1 MYEEHQQLSIPT
13 IETYLHDSPPTA
25 DHHNSIVSKP
35 SRFCT
40 SRKSFNGKQKYEKL
54 LPAKRCCSGIF
65 FLLLPDPHS
74 RAIHFFI
81 VTQALWK
88 NKPSHTAAKMNF
100 PVIEKGPVP
109 PRGPDPSSYH
119 SSLPFGLILYAFI
132 RLTEPPSCSSASKTL
147 CLFPFSSSIL
157 ENKIFIVSLAISS
170 HGWRMVVNVG

>member
-65 FLLLPDPHS
+65 FLLLPDPHP
-74 RAIHFFI
+74 RAVYFFHCNAG
-81 VTQALWK
+81 TMEKQAI
-88 NKPSHTAAKMNF
+88 P
-100 PVIEKGPVP
+100 
-109 PRGPDPSSYH
+109 
-119 SSLPFGLILYAFI
+119 
-132 RLTEPPSCSSASKTL
+132 CSSEDE
-147 CLFPFSSSIL
+147 FSC
-157 ENKIFIVSLAISS
+157 
-170 HGWRMVVNVG
+170 RVG

>member
-1 MYEEHQQLSIPT
+1 MYGEHQQLSIPT
-13 IETYLHDSPPTA
+13 IATYLHDSPPTA

-54 LPAKRCCSGIF
+54 LPANRCCSGIF

-109 PRGPDPSSYH
+109 PTGTWSFL
-119 SSLPFGLILYAFI
+119 LPFFF
-132 RLTEPPSCSSASKTL
+132 TL
-147 CLFPFSSSIL
+147 RSYPLCFY
-157 ENKIFIVSLAISS
+157 SS
-170 HGWRMVVNVG
+170 HRTAFLQFCLKDLMFISLLIFDSGK